1 MQINYGKR
9 EVSCKLVYY
18 GPGMSGKTTN
28 LEIVHQRVPENSK
41 GDLTSIAT
49 EGDRTLFFDFL
60 PIDLGQVRGMTTK
73 FQLYTVPGQIYYA
86 STRKLVLQGAD
97 GVIFVADSQAEKV
110 NENIESLNDL
120 QQNLDEY
127 GLKLDEMPFVIQ
139 WNKRD
144 LPNAL
149 PIEELEKRINTFHAP
164 TVPAIA
170 ATGEGV
176 LATLKLAASL
186 VLDRLN
192 TKEAG
197 AATKKAPAPAGQPAE
212 PAPEKKEIV
221 VAKINSDQ
229 ISRSY
234 FTQYCQVQYRLGART
249 EEVSDFKKFSP
260 EEKKRLLESLI
271 NHGLLLQDAKKRGIS
286 VTKEE
291 LELQLR
297 DFAKKFKTKEEMDSH
312 LGRRKLSLDNLRNEA
327 TKNVIIGKI
336 IQKVIPNLNE
346 KFRITETEVKEHYYS
361 NSEKFGGKGFDAVK
375 AEVVASIKNQRKREL
390 LDEMFKTLRKDASIT
405 VFEENL

>member
-28 LEIVHQRVPENSK
+28 LEIVHQRVPEKSK

-60 PIDLGQVRGMTTK
+60 PIDLGNVRGMTTK

-97 GVIFVADSQAEKV
+97 GVIFVADSQAEKIK
-110 NENIESLNDL
+110 ENIESLNDL

-127 GLKLDEMPFVIQ
+127 GLKLEEMPFVIQ

-149 PIEELEKRINTFHAP
+149 PIEELEKQINTFHAP
-164 TVPAIA
+164 TVPAVA

-192 TKEAG
+192 TREPG
-197 AATKKAPAPAGQPAE
+197 AATKKAAVEDKPAEAPA
-212 PAPEKKEIV
+212 EKKEVV
-221 VAKINSDQ
+221 VAKINADQ

-249 EEVSDFKKFSP
+249 DEVDDFRKFSQD
-260 EEKKRLLESLI
+260 EKKRLLESLI
-271 NHGLLLQDAKKRGIS
+271 NHGLLLQDAKKRSILVS
-286 VTKEE
+286 KEE
-291 LELQLR
+291 LETQLKE
-297 DFAKKFKTKEEMDSH
+297 FARKFKTKEEMDAH
-312 LGRRKLSLDNLRNEA
+312 LAHRKLSLDNLRNEA

-346 KFRITETEVKEHYYS
+346 KFRITETEVKEYYHT
-361 NSEKFGGKGFDAVK
+361 NSAKFSGKGFDAVK
-375 AEVVASIKNQRKREL
+375 AEVVAGIKNQRKREL
-390 LDEMFKTLRKDASIT
+390 LDELFKTLRKEASIT